1 MSVESLKEKM
11 REFNEGKVGSVN
23 VTGADLAGGGQSG
36 DAQSG
41 DAQSGPTK
49 GTVEAPVPDEAK
61 KDVFSDAGEAAN
73 IHRGLVASYLE
84 DRIDITDADRDA
96 FIQSI
101 VTGGRYERTF
111 SLFGGKLTGVFRCRK
126 IAESDGIIAWVSH
139 CVNMKKIEARIEY
152 LTMMRNAML
161 AAQVKSLRGIVS
173 EDFPELPGPYAPTR
187 SEDGKTLNEPGWVS
201 AANAWGERPEA
212 LVTAL
217 HDELTKFE
225 KRYWTMVVDASNQNF
240 WNPAASI

>member
-1 MSVESLKEKM
+1 MSAESLKEKM
-11 REFNEGKVGSVN
+11 REFNDGKIGSVN
-23 VTGADLAGGGQSG
+23 VTGADLAGGGSG
-36 DAQSG
+36 G
-41 DAQSGPTK
+41 DGEPGPTR

-61 KDVFSDAGEAAN
+61 KDVFSDAGEATSL
-73 IHRGLVASYLE
+73 HRGLMASYIE
-84 DRIDITDADRDA
+84 DKIDITDEDRDA
-96 FIQSI
+96 FIQAI
-101 VTGGRYERTF
+101 VTGGRYERGF

-139 CVNMKKIEARIEY
+139 CVNSKKIEARIEY
-152 LTMMRNAML
+152 LTLMRNAML

-187 SEDGKTLNEPGWVS
+187 SEDGKTLSEPGWVS

-217 HDELTKFE
+217 HEELNKFE
-225 KRYWTMVVDASNQNF
+225 KRYWAMVVDASNQNF